1 MNQIIPIEEDKI
13 KNLDDSFGMVS
24 FSNEKTILEGE
35 KYSITIAYPRL
46 VETLLFY
53 DEDAFLGRLMDLGEL
68 AKQQD
73 VNWQHNIFKIENS
86 TFIEKINEN
95 NDNLFKYLG
104 VAHQHYFICSKY
116 KNNVVELILVAEPQ
130 IIIEP
135 LY

>member
-1 MNQIIPIEEDKI
+1 MVNKMNQIIPIEEDKR

-53 DEDAFLGRLMDLGEL
+53 DEDAFLGRLIDLGEL

-86 TFIEKINEN
+86 TFIEKINVN

-104 VAHQHYFICSKY
+104 VAHQHYFICSNIKIMLL
-116 KNNVVELILVAEPQ
+116 N
-130 IIIEP
+130 
-135 LY
+135 

>member
-53 DEDAFLGRLMDLGEL
+53 DEDAFL
-68 AKQQD
+68 
-73 VNWQHNIFKIENS
+73 
-86 TFIEKINEN
+86 
-95 NDNLFKYLG
+95 
-104 VAHQHYFICSKY
+104 
-116 KNNVVELILVAEPQ
+116 
-130 IIIEP
+130 
-135 LY
+135 